1 MSFLLDTNVISE
13 LRKGGRGD
21 ANVVRWFSDIEDEE
35 LYTSVIVLG
44 ELRYGVERARRRD
57 PRQAEALE
65 RWLDRVARRFADRA
79 LPVDRRVADEWGRL
93 NVPDPLPT
101 ADALLAA
108 TAKVH
113 RLTLVTRNVR
123 DIARTGVSYLNPF
136 DPAP

>member
-13 LRKGGRGD
+13 LRKGARGNAD
-21 ANVVRWFSDIEDEE
+21 VMRWFSGVEDEE

-113 RLTLVTRNVR
+113 RLTLVTRDVR